1 MQLTSRQKEISEIVR
16 DEGPITGDAIASRL
30 HVTRSALRGDLAV
43 LMTIGL
49 IAARRKLGYFYLG
62 DADDPVAKEIS
73 RTMVSD
79 HLSRPILVRSDANAY
94 DAAVLLFT
102 EDVGTVFVGEE
113 NDLIGIVSRK
123 DLLKAA
129 MGREDLQKIPISMVM
144 TPKSKMIYAELNED
158 MVSVAQKLIDYE
170 IDCLPVVTAAERN
183 GEKCYILHGRIS
195 KTNITRLFMELG
207 LGNRRKHLL

>member
-1 MQLTSRQKEISEIVR
+1 M
-16 DEGPITGDAIASRL
+16 
-30 HVTRSALRGDLAV
+30 
-43 LMTIGL
+43 
-49 IAARRKLGYFYLG
+49 
-62 DADDPVAKEIS
+62 
-73 RTMVSD
+73 
-79 HLSRPILVRSDANAY
+79 RSDANAY

-195 KTNITRLFMELG
+195 KPILLVCSWNWDLATGGNICYEKKCRQFMLYPTLWE
-207 LGNRRKHLL
+207 RRQKVLQKQL